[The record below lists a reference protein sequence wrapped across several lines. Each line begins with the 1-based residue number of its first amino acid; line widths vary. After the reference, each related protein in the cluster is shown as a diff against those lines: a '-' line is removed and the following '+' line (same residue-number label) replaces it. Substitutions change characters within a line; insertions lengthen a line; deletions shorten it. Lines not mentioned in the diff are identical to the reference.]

1 MTTYIRKISDLNMLK
16 WAQDT
21 LSEQE
26 LQQFMEAF
34 NRNNQL
40 WKNYEL
46 SGVIADH
53 EIISETLLSNTY
65 NTEISVP
72 VEEII
77 KIAPGKT
84 APMASEMI
92 PWMDRYI
99 AENGNPVI
107 IEQ

>member
-1 MTTYIRKISDLNMLK
+1 MTTYIKKLSYLNILK
-16 WAQDT
+16 WAQNT

-26 LQQFMEAF
+26 LQQFMQAF
-34 NRNNQL
+34 DKNNQL
-40 WKNYEL
+40 WDNYEL

-53 EIISETLLSNTY
+53 EIISETLISTTY

-77 KIAPGKT
+77 RIAPGQT
-84 APMASEMI
+84 AAMASEMI
-92 PWMDRYI
+92 PWMDHYI

-107 IEQ
+107 IEP

>member
-1 MTTYIRKISDLNMLK
+1 MTTYIRKISNLNISK

-26 LQQFMEAF
+26 LQQFMQALDI
-34 NRNNQL
+34 NNQL

-46 SGVIADH
+46 HGVITDH

-72 VEEII
+72 VEEIV
-77 KIAPGKT
+77 KIAPGQT
-84 APMASEMI
+84 AITASEMI
-92 PWMDRYI
+92 PWLDRYI

-107 IEQ
+107 IEL

>member
-1 MTTYIRKISDLNMLK
+1 MTTYIRKISNLNILK

-26 LQQFMEAF
+26 LQQFMQALDI
-34 NRNNQL
+34 NNQL

-46 SGVIADH
+46 NGVITDH

-72 VEEII
+72 VEEIV
-77 KIAPGKT
+77 KIAPGQT
-84 APMASEMI
+84 TITASEMI
-92 PWMDRYI
+92 PWLDRYI

-107 IEQ
+107 IEL